1 MSDETFDPREGR
13 DVQDAPEAEPQTTPG
28 NMESQGSAWSPQ
40 SDAGMPPVTETPGAS
55 GEPQFGGAAASSSS
69 NAPSEFPPPVAST
82 RIQGYPGPH
91 AGEEMSHPTPDEQP
105 TRPSNPFAAPTGRQT
120 PTSMT
125 APQPPIAPQTPQ
137 APQPMMTTNT
147 SRGRA
152 RSKGPGWGALIV
164 AMVVTALVTAGGF
177 WGIGGAL
184 GLFSH
189 AESSGSTA
197 HSSSSTSSTTQT
209 VPKVPTSGES
219 ANWQAVAKAVSPAV
233 VTISVVGQNASGV
246 GSGVIYDAKG
256 DIVTNYHVIS
266 KAIGSKG
273 GLSVTLADGRIYDA
287 EIVGYDQTTDLAVIK
302 LVNAPSDL
310 TVASFGS
317 SKDLAVGQ
325 QVMAIGA
332 PLGLSNT
339 VTTGIVSALNR
350 PVEVSARE
358 EREPQE
364 PNPLDPFN
372 QLPNLRGQQQ
382 AGSESVITNA
392 IQVDASINPGNSGG
406 PLFNA
411 NGAVI
416 GINSSIASM
425 SSTSSEA
432 GSIGLGF
439 AIPADLVTS
448 VADQLIANGTAD
460 HAVLGVSITTGEV
473 DVDGATKAGAKVAQ
487 VSPGGAAAAAGIREG
502 DVIVAVNGSEVSSAK
517 QLTGYIRR
525 YKGGDE
531 VSVSVVRDGKVE
543 DIKTTL
549 QSQSR

>member
-1 MSDETFDPREGR
+1 
-13 DVQDAPEAEPQTTPG
+13 
-28 NMESQGSAWSPQ
+28 
-40 SDAGMPPVTETPGAS
+40 
-55 GEPQFGGAAASSSS
+55 
-69 NAPSEFPPPVAST
+69 
-82 RIQGYPGPH
+82 
-91 AGEEMSHPTPDEQP
+91 MSHPTPDEQP